1 MNPTG
6 FVPLHLKRLSSG
18 NNTGTGIFTQT
29 GSHCLKCY
37 CASFLLVA
45 PRAIYISLNLIVCF
59 HAAADLP
66 HSSLKKC
73 FKKKVAGVE
82 EALWKLDSS

>member
-6 FVPLHLKRLSSG
+6 FVPLHLKHVSSG

-29 GSHCLKCY
+29 GSHCLRCY
-37 CASFLLVA
+37 CASFFLVA
-45 PRAIYISLNLIVCF
+45 PRAIYISLNLIICF

-66 HSSLKKC
+66 NSSLKKY
-73 FKKKVAGVE
+73 
-82 EALWKLDSS
+82 